1 MMMINGITCLCCSRD
16 NDVADDDNGEEG
28 DHANIISLT
37 KKIRILGKRRRRK
50 RRRRRTRIRS
60 SSWSMRR
67 RKGGGGG
74 ESGDCDGGCDD
85 VYRSGGG

>member
-50 RRRRRTRIRS
+50 RRRRRARIRS
-60 SSWSMRR
+60 SSRSMWR